1 MRFAAQ
7 FGRQVLRE
15 VDEAQVLQSLPQL
28 REKLGDRAVL
38 RALHFFADDQ
48 RVEREAD
55 ALASGDMDTFL
66 SLVRESGPP
75 PRELLQDITPTG
87 AVREQ
92 AMAVALTIAERANTR
107 SSACRV
113 HGGGFAGTIQAFV
126 PLEHCAAFRQE
137 VESMWER
144 AAATLLSIRPVGGA
158 VLWP

>member
-1 MRFAAQ
+1 MQRSLAGRCCARWMR
-7 FGRQVLRE
+7 R
-15 VDEAQVLQSLPQL
+15 QVLQSLPQL

-66 SLVRESGPP
+66 SLVRESG
-75 PRELLQDITPTG
+75 RSSWELLQDITPTG

-92 AMAVALTIAERANTR
+92 AMAVALTIAERALNGR
-107 SSACRV
+107 GACRV

-126 PLEHCAAFRQE
+126 PLDHCAAFR
-137 VESMWER
+137 R
-144 AAATLLSIRPVGGA
+144 R
-158 VLWP
+158 